1 MSIKY
6 FSGCRSNDD
15 TRFEKGFSLT
25 AATNEE
31 MACDASEKVT
41 ATTQNLE
48 GIQHLNEYFSKY
60 CMV

>member
-6 FSGCRSNDD
+6 FSGCPGNDD
-15 TRFEKGFSLT
+15 TRFERRLSLT

-31 MACDASEKVT
+31 MACEASGKVT

-48 GIQHLNEYFSKY
+48 GIRHLNVCFSRCY
-60 CMV
+60 AV